1 MVANTADGELDAMAA
16 FNRVDVNPTG
26 AVPEPSTLAL
36 LTAGLFGL
44 GAMRIAEIVQSIDD
58 LGGRERLT
66 APELVR
72 PGKDTWIGPLRF
84 TRKAGVDHPG
94 EPEIEIDADDRQDA
108 EDAASA
114 DEETKSPFSKLRNSA

>member
-1 MVANTADGELDAMAA
+1 MKAQAPDGE
-16 FNRVDVNPTG
+16 F
-26 AVPEPSTLAL
+26 
-36 LTAGLFGL
+36 AGLFGL

-94 EPEIEIDADDRQDA
+94 EPDIEIDADDRQDA
-108 EDAASA
+108 EGAASA